1 MTTYASTRGVALER
15 AYKHWRERG
24 ALLELPSTQP
34 TAPPLTIAISRE
46 TGAGGTSIAEEIAA
60 ELGWPLY
67 DRELVAQIAEDTGVH
82 TELLEKLD
90 EKKPNWLTDCLEG
103 FSDHKNISGA
113 AFAIR
118 LRKILFALYCH
129 GNCVIVGR
137 GAAQILPPKHTLRV
151 RFVAPK
157 NARIARMSELLDPG
171 VDVEQAVLQS
181 DKDRESFVKSYFF
194 KDPNS
199 HTGYDLTLDTSRFSH
214 AGCAEIIL
222 SAIKAHHENA
232 KVSS

>member
-24 ALLELPSTQP
+24 ALLELTSSQP
-34 TAPPLTIAISRE
+34 AAPPLTIAISRE
-46 TGAGGTSIAEEIAA
+46 TGAGGTTIAEEIAT

-82 TELLEKLD
+82 KELLERLD

-103 FSDHKNISGA
+103 FSDQKHISGA

-118 LRKILFALYCH
+118 LRKILLALYTH

-151 RFVAPK
+151 RFIAPK
-157 NARIARMSELLDPG
+157 DVRMERMSKILGPAE
-171 VDVEQAVLQS
+171 DVEQAVLQS

-199 HTGYDLTLDTSRFSH
+199 HAGYDLTLDTSRFSR
-214 AGCAEIIL
+214 AGCAEVIR
-222 SAIKAHHENA
+222 SAIKAHHEHA
-232 KVSS
+232 ELGS